1 MIGKCC
7 GSSLIT
13 KKAIVAATGLV
24 LAGFVL
30 MHMLGN
36 LLLFAGPQIYN
47 TYSYKLTS
55 NPALY
60 LIEAV
65 LLFAFVLH
73 IFYATWLTK
82 ISRSAR
88 PIGYAVSPKGAKQAT
103 LAARTM
109 IYQGAVLLAFIIIHL
124 ETFKFGT
131 HYEVTY
137 DGIVMRDL
145 YRLVIEVFASPEY
158 VSWYVIS
165 MILLATHLY
174 HGVSSIFQSWGFNH
188 PIYTPILKKV
198 GVVYALGVGVGF
210 LTNPIFA
217 YIVATGGNQ

>member
-1 MIGKCC
+1 MSGKCC
-7 GSSLIT
+7 GTSLIT
-13 KKAIVAATGLV
+13 KKAIVAVTGLI

-36 LLLFAGPQIYN
+36 LLLFAGPQLYN

-65 LLFAFVLH
+65 LLIAFILH

-82 ISRSAR
+82 ISKSAR
-88 PIGYAVSPKGAKQAT
+88 PIGYAASPNGEKQAT
-103 LAARTM
+103 LASRTM
-109 IYQGAVLLAFIIIHL
+109 IYHGAILLAFTIIHL
-124 ETFKFGT
+124 ETFKFGP

-145 YRLVIEVFASPEY
+145 YKLVMEVFISPTY
-158 VSWYVIS
+158 VAWYVVS
-165 MILLATHLY
+165 MVLLATHLY
-174 HGVSSIFQSWGFNH
+174 HGVSSVFQSWGFNH
-188 PIYTPILKKV
+188 PIYSPLLKKI
-198 GVVYALGVGVGF
+198 GVAYALGVGIGF
-210 LTNPIFA
+210 LTNPIYA
-217 YIVATGGNQ
+217 YIMAAGGNQ

>member
-7 GSSLIT
+7 GTSLIT
-13 KKAIVAATGLV
+13 KKAIVAVTGLI

-30 MHMLGN
+30 THMLGN

-65 LLFAFVLH
+65 LLAALVLH
-73 IFYATWLTK
+73 VFYATWLTK
-82 ISRSAR
+82 ISKSAR
-88 PIGYAVSPKGAKQAT
+88 PVGYAVSPNGEKQAT
-103 LAARTM
+103 LASRTM
-109 IYQGAVLLAFIIIHL
+109 IYHGAVLLAFTVIHL

-145 YRLVIEVFASPEY
+145 YKLVIEVFASPGY
-158 VSWYVIS
+158 VSWYVVS

-188 PIYTPILKKV
+188 PIYTPILKKI
-198 GVVYALGVGVGF
+198 GIVYALGVGIGF

-217 YIVATGGNQ
+217 YMVATGGNQ